1 MPESRDL
8 RDETMTAKPISD
20 LEERSRDQATHD
32 DAVRDMFDKIAPTYD
47 LANRV
52 MSAGIDVRWRKKAI
66 AELDGMPD
74 GALLDS
80 CAGTLDLTKM
90 LVDLHRGREVVAA
103 DFSKEMLE
111 RGKEKA
117 PHVERVVAD
126 AMNLPFEDETFAGM
140 ICGFGMRNL
149 GDTGKGMR
157 EALRVLKEGGVFV
170 TLEFFKPV
178 TWTSRTFHK
187 AYAKAVLPAAGGMLS
202 GQPDAYRYLAKSME
216 GFWSREEYETMLREN
231 GFAKVK
237 GYDLLFG
244 IASIVRAE
252 KAT

>member
-1 MPESRDL
+1 MSV
-8 RDETMTAKPISD
+8 KPISD
-20 LEERSRDQATHD
+20 LEERSRDQASHD
-32 DAVRDMFDKIAPTYD
+32 GAVRDMFDKIAPTYD

-52 MSAGIDVRWRKKAI
+52 MSAGIDVIWRKKAI
-66 AELDGMPD
+66 AELAGIPE
-74 GALLDS
+74 GKLLDS

-90 LVDLHRGREVVAA
+90 LVETMRERTIVAA

-111 RGKEKA
+111 NGKEKA

-126 AMNLPFEDETFAGM
+126 AMHMPFDDEAFAGM

-149 GDTGKGMR
+149 GDTAKGVR
-157 EALRVLKEGGVFV
+157 EALRVLKPGGVFV

-178 TWTSRTFHK
+178 TWTSKTFHK

-202 GQPDAYRYLAKSME
+202 GEPDAYRYLAKSME
-216 GFWSREEYETMLREN
+216 GFWSREEYETMLRDN

-237 GYDLLFG
+237 GYDLLLG

-252 KAT
+252 KAS